1 MRGTG
6 LRDANPGVSVRVC
19 PDAFVESRRAADSG
33 ATAVRRTVY
42 SRPLRCSPR
51 LQHSTC
57 GLCLHQR
64 LVAEQINRRSFLC
77 QRRVALLVLFTA
89 FSNAYTRQSNRYLDT
104 MLQRLKE
111 RTRLSLNRLL
121 PPVVNTL
128 ESQVTSAYG
137 QDRRLPNALGTNIY
151 LTALH
156 DHHERSFSTCSGNTR
171 ANTEYQSR
179 FLPGVAAGAF

>member
-6 LRDANPGVSVRVC
+6 LRNANPGVSVRVC

-77 QRRVALLVLFTA
+77 LRRVALLVLFTA

-111 RTRLSLNRLL
+111 MRISGLTFSLFPLRTRLSLNRLL
-121 PPVVNTL
+121 PPAVNTL
-128 ESQVTSAYG
+128 SLKS
-137 QDRRLPNALGTNIY
+137 PPP
-151 LTALH
+151 TAK
-156 DHHERSFSTCSGNTR
+156 T
-171 ANTEYQSR
+171 
-179 FLPGVAAGAF
+179 AGCRMRWGRTFI